1 MFSPVYLEFA
11 TSSERSFGGAPLGR
25 TEDTA
30 FFLNYANIF
39 AHIENLL
46 YLCTRKSNK
55 PSTKGEHIW
64 IMKELKCPKC
74 GNIFSVDEADYA
86 LLLNQVKTSEF
97 EAELNRRIHE
107 LEQTQKARQQAEQAR
122 VEAEQQLKLQ
132 TVQTQIQALQA
143 QIQQAEQ
150 QKQLAVAQVRQQAT
164 EAYMRKE
171 QELASLRSQMD
182 AQLKALQEQVAY
194 YKEMKLRL
202 STKMVGETLEQH
214 CATEFARIRPLF
226 PHAYFEKD
234 NEVLEGTKGDFI
246 FRDSS
251 EDGVEYISIMFEM
264 KNENDETATK
274 HKNED
279 FLAKLDQDRKKKNCE
294 YAVLVSLLE
303 PDSELYNGGIVDMSH
318 RFEKMYV
325 IRPQFF
331 VPLITLLCQTSRKS
345 LEAKRELA
353 LIKQQQVDVTNFE
366 EKLMAFKD
374 GFTRNVRLA
383 NERFQDAIDEID
395 KTIAHL
401 TKVRENL
408 VKSGDNLSAADK
420 KLQEVTI
427 KRLTYG
433 NPTMKAKFDE
443 ASAPKDE

>member
-1 MFSPVYLEFA
+1 
-11 TSSERSFGGAPLGR
+11 
-25 TEDTA
+25 
-30 FFLNYANIF
+30 
-39 AHIENLL
+39 
-46 YLCTRKSNK
+46 
-55 PSTKGEHIW
+55 
-64 IMKELKCPKC
+64 MKELKCPKC
-74 GNIFSVDEADYA
+74 GSTFSVDEADYA

-97 EAELNRRIHE
+97 ETELARRIHE
-107 LEQTQKARQQAEQAR
+107 LEQTQKARQEAERAR
-122 VEAEQQLKLQ
+122 LAAEQQLQIQTLQ
-132 TVQTQIQALQA
+132 TQMQALQA

-150 QKQLAVAQVRQQAT
+150 QKQLAVAQVRQKAT
-164 EAYMRKE
+164 EEYLRKD
-171 QELASLRSQMD
+171 QELATLRTQMNE
-182 AQLKALQEQVAY
+182 QMKALQEQVAY

-226 PHAYFEKD
+226 PYAYFEKD
-234 NEVLEGTKGDFI
+234 NDVVEGTKGDFV
-246 FRDSS
+246 FRDNS
-251 EDGVEYISIMFEM
+251 EDGVEYVSIMFEM

-279 FLAKLDQDRKKKNCE
+279 FLAKLDADRKKKNCE

-318 RFEKMYV
+318 RFDKMYV

-408 VKSGDNLSAADK
+408 IKSSDNLNAADK
-420 KLQEVTI
+420 KLQDVTI

-443 ASAPKDE
+443 AGGSQPT